1 MNTDEN
7 GGNWQYDNQQ
17 YGDGISDQYNNQQYG
32 GDVNI
37 EFGGRQFGS
46 LREQIPE
53 GLMER
58 LPEHLQDKVD
68 DAIAGVEQ
76 KARNPYA
83 SVKPDVLET
92 KMNTKL
98 SIAAL
103 IIGFGGAI
111 IFAKIDPV
119 ISMLCV
125 GIMITIF
132 GIGAVTGKNFS
143 FHKHAMSALLPI
155 IGISI
160 LLITGYLLL
169 SKNISSLPKMEGKFR
184 TIVIGVGMAGLGAAV
199 LILNIIAT
207 HYLKKACSERIQARC
222 VYIKEETEYSNGRR
236 HIKRAPVFEFQ
247 FLGNTYCVSENSGS
261 GKVPSIGESCE
272 IFINPNNPK
281 EFYRKGG
288 NPMALFVIVCGVFIL
303 FGVLAC
309 CYA

>member
-1 MNTDEN
+1 MNIDEN

-17 YGDGISDQYNNQQYG
+17 YGDSVSGQYDNQQYSG
-32 GDVNI
+32 
-37 EFGGRQFGS
+37 

-58 LPEHLQDKVD
+58 LPEHLQDRVD

-83 SVKPDVLET
+83 SVKPDVLEI

-98 SIAAL
+98 AVAAL

-119 ISMLCV
+119 ISILCF

-132 GIGAVTGKNFS
+132 GIGAVAGKNFS
-143 FHKHAMSALLPI
+143 FHKNAMSTLIPI
-155 IGISI
+155 IGICI
-160 LLITGYLLL
+160 VLITGYLLL
-169 SKNISSLPKMEGKFR
+169 SKNIPSLPKMEGKFR
-184 TIVIGVGMAGLGAAV
+184 TIVIGAGMAGLGALI

-222 VYIKEETEYSNGRR
+222 VYIKEETVYSDGRR

-247 FLGNTYCVSENSGS
+247 FLGNTYSVAENLGS
-261 GKVPSIGESCE
+261 GKVPSIGDNCE
-272 IFINPNNPK
+272 IFINPDNPK
-281 EFYRKGG
+281 EFYRKGDNSMVFFG
-288 NPMALFVIVCGVFIL
+288 IVCVVFIL